1 MKERE
6 EQGGAAGTG
15 ATPVPARPRLPEW
28 LDSRTIALIGT
39 MLTVGLGI
47 AALVLASSSATK
59 SRIENLDA
67 NLSSR
72 IEKVRTELGARIE
85 DVRKELLSEVSA
97 VEERLRIV
105 ELDVVAIRTEMGLAN
120 PSREPDADRPRRSQT
135 TQPHSQSA
143 DR

>member
-1 MKERE
+1 MKEREEREARE

-47 AALVLASSSATK
+47 AALVLASSSATN
-59 SRIENLDA
+59 SRIENMDA

-72 IEKVRTELGARIE
+72 IEDLRKELGARIGDVGTELGARIE
-85 DVRKELLSEVSA
+85 
-97 VEERLRIV
+97 
-105 ELDVVAIRTEMGLAN
+105 
-120 PSREPDADRPRRSQT
+120 
-135 TQPHSQSA
+135 PHSQSP